1 MAVAEKSAVAAESA
15 AIVVATEVVGAS
27 EVLAAETGAHMPA
40 TKSTAAEVAAAKA
53 AMGDKHG
60 GSAAKSTT
68 LAKSTTH
75 LAATKSA
82 THMATTK
89 SATTAKSTTTATTAT
104 TSCQRIARYGSTS
117 ERDRCDDECDLV
129 HHDFPH
135 R

>member
-15 AIVVATEVVGAS
+15 AIVVTTEVVGAS

-82 THMATTK
+82 THMATT
-89 SATTAKSTTTATTAT
+89 TA

-117 ERDRCDDECDLV
+117 DRDRRDDECDLV